1 MRSTT
6 PLTNNNPK
14 NNPINNLKNKAKNN
28 AKTNAK
34 RSAMLL
40 EEAEQ
45 MLKDLG
51 ETRILPIE
59 TKTETV
65 FQILN
70 EKREEFG
77 GKSLQ
82 VGPSHCK

>member
-51 ETRILPIE
+51 EKRILPFE
-59 TKTETV
+59 TKTEMV
-65 FQILN
+65 NQILN

-82 VGPSHCK
+82 VR